1 MPNIEVLSLSFN
13 KINQLQD
20 LASCSK
26 LRELYMRKNLISDLR
41 EIKYLVD
48 CHNLKT
54 LWLAENPC
62 SSHKDYRLYIIKHLT
77 FLERLDNDEVTV
89 EER

>member
-13 KINQLQD
+13 KVVSLQD
-20 LASCSK
+20 LAGCVK

-48 CHNLKT
+48 C
-54 LWLAENPC
+54 
-62 SSHKDYRLYIIKHLT
+62 
-77 FLERLDNDEVTV
+77 
-89 EER
+89 